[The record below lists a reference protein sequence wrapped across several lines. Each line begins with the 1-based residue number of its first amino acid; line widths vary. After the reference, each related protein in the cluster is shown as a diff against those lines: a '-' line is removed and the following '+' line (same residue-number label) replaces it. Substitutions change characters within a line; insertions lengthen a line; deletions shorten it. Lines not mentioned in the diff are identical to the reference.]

1 MLRPSPRTRWSLLA
15 IAGLAL
21 LSPPALALLAP
32 DARAACAEPMP
43 VRHGLDSFWT
53 GLPETT
59 LVGFAYAFGNA
70 SVQTGQAP
78 VLCRFFGEE
87 TSGGQCQPQAGSGSD
102 GVVTVNGSWS
112 DSRAAGCPDPSGEW
126 GHPIV
131 IAVTAAAD
139 EGSPSHHG
147 VGIVA
152 SVGYDVEAGGYML
165 DWAQPFTEAGEV
177 TPVGAQNL
185 PIPEVSGVRA
195 SGDGGL
201 DVDLRWKPFVTLD
214 DCTQTLRPTC
224 VDSPGRRRAVLTA
237 YRLYSNRNS
246 CGSPPLSSL
255 ITSGLWTPVADLNSN
270 MTTTHVPDPGGDCVT
285 FAVGLVLDG
294 NYLTPILSGHSRPV
308 NRAMAEGQ
316 DNPGSKPGDKK
327 SDPGVPKEGD
337 AGDGSG
343 PRQEGEGQGTG
354 EPGANPGGS
363 GASGASGG
371 AAAEA
376 ESAAEKKEPCVDE
389 DDIPDDKDNC
399 PCVTNP
405 KQEDVDFDGV
415 GNACDKC
422 PVVPDP
428 KQKDADKDGLGDA
441 CDNCPAVANKKQED
455 RDADGVGDACDNC
468 ADLPNPLQEDADK
481 NGRGD
486 ACTQAI
492 VGARRVRGTDGRRL
506 EWRTMH
512 EFDLVGIDLFALD
525 EKGKERR
532 LRDKPVPCRA
542 CKTGEAGTYAIE
554 LTAQEDRGTLLLR
567 LVRSGGQ
574 PDDQPV
580 RVAEPVPET
589 PAQAPA
595 GATKPKPSS

>member
-1 MLRPSPRTRWSLLA
+1 
-15 IAGLAL
+15 
-21 LSPPALALLAP
+21 
-32 DARAACAEPMP
+32 MP

-53 GLPETT
+53 GLPEGT

-102 GVVTVNGSWS
+102 GIVTVNGNWS
-112 DSRAAGCPDPSGEW
+112 DTRAAGCPDPSGEW

-131 IAVTAAAD
+131 IAVTSAAD
-139 EGSPSHHG
+139 EGSPTHRG
-147 VGIVA
+147 VGLVA
-152 SVGYDVEAGGYML
+152 SVGYDVDYGGYML
-165 DWAQPFTEAGEV
+165 DWAQPVSEGGDV
-177 TPVGAQNL
+177 TPVGAQDL
-185 PIPEVSGVRA
+185 PIPEVSGVRP

-214 DCTQTLRPTC
+214 DCTQKLRPTC
-224 VDSPGRRRAVLTA
+224 VDSPGRRRGVLNA
-237 YRLYSNRNS
+237 YVLYSNRNA

-255 ITSGLWTPVADLNSN
+255 VTSGLWTPVATLNSN

-285 FAVGLVLDG
+285 FAVGLALEG
-294 NYLTPILSGHSRPV
+294 GYLTPIVSGHSRQV
-308 NRAMAEGQ
+308 NRAMAGGQ
-316 DNPGSKPGDKK
+316 DNPGAKPGDKK
-327 SDPGVPKEGD
+327 TSDPGAPKDGE
-337 AGDGSG
+337 GSG
-343 PRQEGEGQGTG
+343 PGQGKEGERGKG
-354 EPGANPGGS
+354 EPGEHPGDSGETPGA
-363 GASGASGG
+363 GASGAPG
-371 AAAEA
+371 AEA
-376 ESAAEKKEPCVDE
+376 ESAAEKKEPCVDT

-428 KQKDADKDGLGDA
+428 VQKDADKDGLGDA
-441 CDNCPAVANKKQED
+441 CDNCPGVANKKQED

-468 ADLPNPLQEDADK
+468 ADLPNPLQDDADK
-481 NGRGD
+481 DGRGD

-506 EWRTMH
+506 EWRTTH
-512 EFDLVGIDLFALD
+512 EFDLVGVDLFALD

-542 CKTGEAGTYAIE
+542 CKTGEAGTYAIDLSE
-554 LTAQEDRGTLLLR
+554 QEDRGTLLLR

-574 PDDQPV
+574 PDDRPV
-580 RVAEPVPET
+580 RVTEPAPG
-589 PAQAPA
+589 APA
-595 GATKPKPSS
+595 KAPAAAAPPAAATKPKP